1 MFGDGRKME
10 YKIKEELDLLEI
22 MIYEWAKESVKNI
35 GELKTKYKQYEG
47 QVDYGKIYRCIV
59 DYRISKYGTSSIVQ
73 WQGYSKEENLKR
85 AEEIRK
91 KRYRRVGAKLRQ
103 WKEN

>member
-1 MFGDGRKME
+1 ME

-22 MIYEWAKESVKNI
+22 MIYEWSKDSVKNI

-47 QVDYGKIYRCIV
+47 QIDYGKIYRCIV

-73 WQGYSKEENLKR
+73 YRGKTKEECIKNQASAAKRRRLK
-85 AEEIRK
+85 I
-91 KRYRRVGAKLRQ
+91 GAKYRQ